1 MAQLGFW
8 LTTSCR
14 GVGVFRT
21 HVSRVAPDWDL
32 WKDALLAE
40 LQRRSFLLSEQLL
53 ELFSDRLEGEL
64 LVPAAVRPSQVGR
77 EHHRLGALLQGVLDG
92 RQRGHD
98 PGRVGDGASLLVLRD
113 VEVSPRGKD

>member
-1 MAQLGFW
+1 MLRRD
-8 LTTSCR
+8 SNPD
-14 GVGVFRT
+14 
-21 HVSRVAPDWDL
+21 RVAPAL
-32 WKDALLAE
+32 KDALLAE

-98 PGRVGDGASLLVLRD
+98 PGRVGDGAGLLVLRD
-113 VEVSPRGKD
+113 VEVSPRGKDVI